1 MAPTYGGAAAPSAP
15 EALGYGERFSERA
28 RALFYARLAF
38 LAIGL
43 GVLAVPSWSQY
54 LGATSSYAFAV
65 YFGVIGYSV
74 TNYVLL
80 EHPTL
85 GRPLTFAT
93 LNLDLVAL
101 TMAVIA
107 SGGLTSPM
115 MAGQIVF
122 TIFFA
127 LLFPRPLAIVP
138 PLLMLPIVARF
149 DATSGALLSE
159 SIFLLLWYGTLSF
172 IAVYVLVYL
181 NARDRA
187 RLEELR
193 ALSSERERALVVE
206 ERLRLSREM
215 HDGLGGSLSTLIMK
229 AEFIQRANKDATLT
243 EEVKELMA
251 QAHEA
256 KEELQ
261 RSLKMTRRD
270 FDLHATLEE
279 HCGKFVEVNGIPC
292 SFKVVGRKRRIP
304 SEMQLAVFRI
314 LQECLTNIQKH
325 AQAKKVDATFRYDG
339 DLVSLTISD
348 DGVGFDASKKR
359 PGHYGLVSMGERV
372 RKFRGTVDV
381 QSALGAG
388 TTVHV
393 TMVIPIEGSHV
404 ALMPGEQGQHEKR

>member
-1 MAPTYGGAAAPSAP
+1 MPPTYGGAAATADAP
-15 EALGYGERFSERA
+15 LEPPQLGERFSERA

-54 LGATSSYAFAV
+54 LGATSTYAFAI

-74 TNYVLL
+74 TNYVFL
-80 EHPTL
+80 EHPKL
-85 GRPLTFAT
+85 GRPLTFLT

-101 TMAVIA
+101 TAAVVS

-115 MAGQIVF
+115 MAAQIVF

-138 PLLMLPIVARF
+138 PLLMLPIVARL
-149 DATSGALLSE
+149 DASAGALLSE
-159 SIFLLLWYGTLSF
+159 GIFLLLWYGALSF
-172 IAVYVLVYL
+172 IAVYVLVHL

-187 RLEELR
+187 RLEQLKI
-193 ALSSERERALVVE
+193 LSSERERALVVE

-215 HDGLGGSLSTLIMK
+215 HDGLGGTLSTLIMK
-229 AEFIQRANKDATLT
+229 AEFIHRQNKDTSLG
-243 EEVKELMA
+243 EELKELMA
-251 QAHEA
+251 QAQEA

-292 SFKVVGRKRRIP
+292 SFKAVGRKHRLP
-304 SEMQLAVFRI
+304 SEMQLATFRI

-325 AQAKKVDATFRYDG
+325 AKANKVDAVLRYDG
-339 DLVSLTISD
+339 EIVSLTISD
-348 DGVGFDASKKR
+348 DGVGFDTKKKR

-381 QSALGAG
+381 QSVPGAG

-393 TMVIPIEGSHV
+393 TMVVPAEGSHV
-404 ALMPGEQGQHEKR
+404 AVMPTA